1 MDKETVDK
9 AIELQDKIKYY
20 EGCISVVEEFCKE
33 GNDVC
38 SFELKY
44 KKDDSC
50 LMYNFTLSSYNDET
64 LKGNLDACGKIV
76 ASYMMEIFKLKLN
89 RLKEEYKNL

>member
-20 EGCISVVEEFCKE
+20 EGCINVLEEFCKE
-33 GNDVC
+33 GKSVC

-44 KKDDSC
+44 KKEDSR
-50 LMYNFTLSSYNDET
+50 LISYFTLSIYNDES
-64 LKGNLDACGKIV
+64 LKEDLNDCGKIV
-76 ASYMMEIFKLKLN
+76 SSYMMGVFKLKLN